1 MQYVREQLQLALHL
15 SGATRDKFMKST
27 NRTPSLWQ
35 NLTDLAT
42 ELADL
47 AKPRQYARHFLTTLT
62 VVLVAHLWLSGSASA
77 HVSAGHT
84 DGFWH
89 GLEHPI
95 GGLDHILAMVA
106 VGLWAAQL
114 GKKALW
120 AVPLSFVTVMGAG
133 AWLGTLQFKLPFVE
147 QAILG
152 SDFVLGLLILC
163 AVRLPLVASAS
174 LVGFL
179 AVFHGYAHG
188 SEMPA
193 TVSGLAYGAGFL
205 ISTIGLHISGL
216 VAGLGVKALTAQ
228 LTTKWQD
235 IALRFGGA
243 AILAGATWQL
253 YLAMTR
259 IAA

>member
-1 MQYVREQLQLALHL
+1 
-15 SGATRDKFMKST
+15 MKST
-27 NRTPSLWQ
+27 HEKSTLAAHLWHQ
-35 NLTDLAT
+35 VNDFAT

-47 AKPRQYARHFLTTLT
+47 AKPRQYARHFLTGLT
-62 VVLVAHLWLSGSASA
+62 IVLVAHLWLSGSASA

-120 AVPLSFVTVMGAG
+120 AVPLSFVTVMAAG
-133 AWLGTLQFKLPFVE
+133 AWLGTLQLQLPFVE

-152 SDFVLGLLILC
+152 SDFVLGLLILG

-179 AVFHGYAHG
+179 AIFHGYAHG

-205 ISTIGLHISGL
+205 ISTIALHVSGL
-216 VAGLGVKALTAQ
+216 VAGLGVKAVTAQ

-235 IALRFGGA
+235 IALRCGGL
-243 AILAGATWQL
+243 AILAGASWQL
-253 YLAMTR
+253 YVTLTAVG
-259 IAA
+259 